1 MSRGVRRERRRVGMH
16 RRKNS
21 SLSVESL
28 EGRMLLSTAAE
39 PSGTAVHPA
48 VEHHSL
54 QFATTTALQSSTKTT
69 TVGNRVILVASVHT
83 AGIGRLV
90 GSGRVRFSEV
100 SPMPEGLGVANVNR
114 LGSSTIST
122 RRLND
127 GESHEIQA
135 QYVPAGHSFATSYAT
150 VSVSVTPADV
160 TSFRIH
166 APQFYGAP
174 GTPITYSVTAL
185 DRAGQPVADYTG
197 TINIYSPTDHAAKF
211 PARQYTFT
219 TADQGTHDF
228 PDGVTFHKGG
238 AEVLKI
244 VQVNNTQIH
253 GEAKFG
259 IE

>member
-16 RRKNS
+16 RKKNS

-39 PSGTAVHPA
+39 PSGMTTHAAAERHP
-48 VEHHSL
+48 L

-69 TVGNRVILVASVHT
+69 AIGNQVTLVATVHT

-100 SPMPEGLGVANVNR
+100 SPTPEVLGVANVNR
-114 LGSSTIST
+114 LGSATIST
-122 RRLND
+122 RRLD
-127 GESHEIQA
+127 DSDSHEIQA

-150 VSVSVTPADV
+150 VSVSVMPAEV

-166 APQFYGAP
+166 APHFYGAP

-185 DRAGQPVADYTG
+185 DRAGQPVTDYTG

-219 TADQGTHDF
+219 TADQGTHIF

-244 VQVNNTQIH
+244 DQVNNTQIQ
-253 GEAKFG
+253 GKAKFG